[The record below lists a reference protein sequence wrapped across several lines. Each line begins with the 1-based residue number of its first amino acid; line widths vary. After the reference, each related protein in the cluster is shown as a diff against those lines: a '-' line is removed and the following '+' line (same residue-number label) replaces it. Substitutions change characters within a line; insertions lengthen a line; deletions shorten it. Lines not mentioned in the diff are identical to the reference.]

1 MSDMGGL
8 RKDLPITYWTFL
20 IGSLSLAGIIP
31 LAGFWSKDE
40 ILATLGDEGYTAV
53 MWLAIAGAFVT
64 AFYMTRTV
72 ALTFHGTYKGHG
84 HPHESPRVM
93 TVPLVLLAIPAAI
106 AGIFSIPGVSLPG
119 IGNFGQWLAV
129 REVAIG
135 DHHGEAIEWVLAGS
149 GILAALAGIALGWM
163 IFSRDRGTQTAR
175 DSFEVPVLYPLLR
188 NKYYMDDLANGVVGG
203 TMGPVAR
210 FVNWTNTYIIDG
222 LVNAVALLTKALGSF
237 VYGIVD
243 QLGVDGVVHGLSAA
257 ADGAG
262 SALRKMQTGRVQQY
276 AASVVG
282 GVLALIIVF
291 VLVT

>member
-1 MSDMGGL
+1 
-8 RKDLPITYWTFL
+8 
-20 IGSLSLAGIIP
+20 
-31 LAGFWSKDE
+31 
-40 ILATLGDEGYTAV
+40 
-53 MWLAIAGAFVT
+53 
-64 AFYMTRTV
+64 
-72 ALTFHGTYKGHG
+72 
-84 HPHESPRVM
+84 
-93 TVPLVLLAIPAAI
+93 
-106 AGIFSIPGVSLPG
+106 
-119 IGNFGQWLAV
+119 
-129 REVAIG
+129 
-135 DHHGEAIEWVLAGS
+135 
-149 GILAALAGIALGWM
+149 
-163 IFSRDRGTQTAR
+163 
-175 DSFEVPVLYPLLR
+175 
-188 NKYYMDDLANGVVGG
+188 
-203 TMGPVAR
+203 